1 MNQKTRSKPLF
12 INKVEDFLP
21 FRTTL
26 SVFKVY
32 SLSQLCI
39 FTLQSAFFRHQYDTN
54 LCAILWV
61 NRHKKE

>member
-12 INKVEDFLP
+12 TNKVEDFLP

-39 FTLQSAFFRHQYDTN
+39 FTL
-54 LCAILWV
+54 
-61 NRHKKE
+61 